1 MVPVALRGRACSAAV
16 VSDPPPRGHT
26 SAVPPEPERNPTQSA
41 RIVLDIMHCRMHIEG
56 MKRAAKTGD
65 PKVAVAYLRVSTQE
79 QDLGPEAQ
87 RAAIEAWAERQG
99 VRVVSYFEDR
109 LSGGTKVEDRPA
121 MLQAFGALRASGA
134 GLLVAAKR
142 DRIARDVVV
151 AATVEQMAR
160 EAGAKVVTA
169 DGVAVEDTPE
179 GMLLRGLMD
188 LFAQYERAVI
198 RARTRAA
205 LAVIRSKGEQY
216 TRRAPLGFRFE
227 DGRLVED
234 PAGARDARPRPRHEG
249 PRHLDGPGGVDPQ
262 RRGPPVPRWPVARH
276 HARPRAPE
284 GRVVARPVVGAAK
297 DKQLVVRLSSDL
309 RARLERVREA
319 LSKRAGGVDLVTS
332 HVVRE
337 VIERGLDSIERDL
350 ARK

>member
-1 MVPVALRGRACSAAV
+1 MRKPA
-16 VSDPPPRGHT
+16 T
-26 SAVPPEPERNPTQSA
+26 
-41 RIVLDIMHCRMHIEG
+41 
-56 MKRAAKTGD
+56 TGD

-87 RAAIEAWAERQG
+87 RAAIEAWADRQG
-99 VRVVSYFEDR
+99 VRIVSFYEDR

-121 MLQAFGALRASGA
+121 MLEAFGALRSHGA

-205 LAVIRSKGEQY
+205 LSVLRSKGQRY

-227 DGRLVED
+227 AGQLAAD
-234 PAGARDARPRPRHEG
+234 PAERATLAR
-249 PRHLDGPGGVDPQ
+249 
-262 RRGPPVPRWPVARH
+262 
-276 HARPRAPE
+276 
-284 GRVVARPVVGAAK
+284 
-297 DKQLVVRLSSDL
+297 VRDM
-309 RARLERVREA
+309 RARGFSTARVASILNAEGLRC
-319 LSKRAGGVDLVTS
+319 RGGRWHVTT
-332 HVVRE
+332 
-337 VIERGLDSIERDL
+337 L
-350 ARK
+350 ARALRRAA